1 MLRIFVQITYLM
13 VTQIDVTYWNV
24 ETVAWMCPVKKVFLE
39 ILQIYR
45 KTPVPES
52 LFLIN
57 IAWGLQLYQIE
68 TLAQVFSSEFCKISK
83 NFFSYRTPPVA
94 ASENVLLIFP
104 MIFDQCVRQCE
115 RRLGHGEESLGERNL
130 YSTPVNNLEGTSTSI
145 NMTHNLTKMIRN

>member
-57 IAWGLQLYQIE
+57 IAFGLQLY
-68 TLAQVFSSEFCKISK
+68 
-83 NFFSYRTPPVA
+83 
-94 ASENVLLIFP
+94 
-104 MIFDQCVRQCE
+104 
-115 RRLGHGEESLGERNL
+115 
-130 YSTPVNNLEGTSTSI
+130 
-145 NMTHNLTKMIRN
+145 